1 MNDRVFKV
9 ISQVINVPLT
19 QINEESS
26 PDSIAG
32 WDSLKHMNLVL
43 ALEEEFNVQFSEEQI
58 VEMLNV
64 GLIIE
69 SLKEVMRNNYDKG
82 RKGQF
87 KAL

>member
-9 ISQVINVPLT
+9 ISQVLNVPLT

-26 PDSIAG
+26 PDSIAE
-32 WDSLKHMNLVL
+32 WDSLKYMNLVL
-43 ALEEEFNVQFSEEQI
+43 ALEEEFNVQFTEEQI

-69 SLKEVMRNNYDKG
+69 TLKEVM
-82 RKGQF
+82 
-87 KAL
+87 

>member
-1 MNDRVFKV
+1 VSKVNDKVFRL
-9 ISQVINVPLT
+9 ISQVLSVPLT
-19 QINEESS
+19 QITEESS

-43 ALEEEFNVQFSEEQI
+43 ALEEEFNVQFNEEQI

-69 SLKEVMRNNYDKG
+69 ALKEVM
-82 RKGQF
+82 
-87 KAL
+87 